1 MGRDSRW
8 GSRQRPRRGWPG
20 GTGDG
25 SGLPGLGGTG
35 MGGAVPSAA
44 AGAALGGRRETG
56 GAPARLLGLNPLK
69 AVFSGEFSHETVKTP
84 PTGLLPGSAATR
96 GIGRGGFG
104 PPWGF
109 LRRSGGVSCRGGAGP
124 GGVSAPEFFP
134 GRRGGGGTTDGRTR
148 THKLPRSGPSPP
160 APLGPLR
167 WGTLSR
173 WKDGLVG
180 GVSVPAPHNLG
191 GLILPRF
198 PPLEAARGGYRGW
211 QLLDDSLGGWWWWG
225 GAQVI
230 YPVFHDRT
238 DSAQPEARVFL

>member
-56 GAPARLLGLNPLK
+56 GAPAHLLGLNPLK
-69 AVFSGEFSHETVKTP
+69 VVFSGEFSHETVKTP

-134 GRRGGGGTTDGRTR
+134 GRRGGGRDDGWTDTDTQITEVRSIPTGAARPVAVGYAVPVEGRAGGGGVCTC
-148 THKLPRSGPSPP
+148 TPQPGGVNPAPVPSP
-160 APLGPLR
+160 G
-167 WGTLSR
+167 SR
-173 WKDGLVG
+173 E
-180 GVSVPAPHNLG
+180 G
-191 GLILPRF
+191 GLPGL
-198 PPLEAARGGYRGW
+198 AAPG
-211 QLLDDSLGGWWWWG
+211 
-225 GAQVI
+225 
-230 YPVFHDRT
+230 
-238 DSAQPEARVFL
+238 